1 MKCIA
6 NYLTQV
12 PMTNEEK
19 RIEVMKKLL
28 LIEAEAERL
37 RKLMRELLSR

>member
-1 MKCIA
+1 V

-19 RIEVMKKLL
+19 RAKVMKKLL

>member
-6 NYLTQV
+6 NFLTLQ
-12 PMTNEEK
+12 PMTNEEL
-19 RIEVMKKLL
+19 RAVIMTRLTE
-28 LIEAEAERL
+28 IEAEAERL

>member
-1 MKCIA
+1 
-6 NYLTQV
+6 
-12 PMTNEEK
+12 MTNEEK
-19 RIEVMKKLL
+19 RIEVMKRLL